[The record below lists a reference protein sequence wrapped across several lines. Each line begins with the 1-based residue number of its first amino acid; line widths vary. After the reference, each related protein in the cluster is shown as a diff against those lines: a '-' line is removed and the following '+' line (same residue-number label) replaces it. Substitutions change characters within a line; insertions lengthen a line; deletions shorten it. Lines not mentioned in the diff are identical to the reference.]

1 MVCDMVSSCLGTIY
15 IVAEKFEEKFDA
27 MIFVLKNTLIL
38 NQHIEGLGVDF
49 TVKEKELDFSETKSF
64 ISDF

>member
-38 NQHIEGLGVDF
+38 N
-49 TVKEKELDFSETKSF
+49 
-64 ISDF
+64 